1 MKYWF
6 ARSAETSVRP
16 GVSGWTA
23 SGVRTGAESMAG
35 GVLNGLRAQAL
46 LSLRVH
52 VLRLRWNREG

>member
-1 MKYWF
+1 
-6 ARSAETSVRP
+6 
-16 GVSGWTA
+16 
-23 SGVRTGAESMAG
+23 MAG